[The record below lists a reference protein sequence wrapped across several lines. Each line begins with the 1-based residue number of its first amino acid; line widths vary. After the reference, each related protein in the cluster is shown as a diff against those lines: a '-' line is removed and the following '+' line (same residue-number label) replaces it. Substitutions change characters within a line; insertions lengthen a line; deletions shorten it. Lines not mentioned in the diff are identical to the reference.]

1 MKEGHVFEEI
11 EIGLVNR
18 VTCVGK
24 GRLSR
29 DGATSVA
36 VSFCVDFDGEDF
48 GEICVPVEDR
58 SEISIQ
64 HRGNL
69 TDIYA
74 N

>member
-36 VSFCVDFDGEDF
+36 V

>member
-36 VSFCVDFDGEDF
+36 VSFCVDFDGKTL
-48 GEICVPVEDR
+48 GRYVC
-58 SEISIQ
+58 Q
-64 HRGNL
+64 L
-69 TDIYA
+69 KTDQRYLSNTEA
-74 N
+74 T